1 MAPLSRVGDIRP
13 SSSPKDRLSGVPVGM
28 SRRVT
33 FAMRALLA
41 GEALVDGVAKILIVD
56 GPPLREKSGEVTD
69 WRLYVSPRTSK
80 RLLTAVRSCGGP
92 QGATVKAQTEM
103 AARSTTTEDHGFS
116 TILAPAVYSSPVPA
130 TTTASM
136 WLTAACRPHSM
147 RGAGR
152 VRRPAPPRPR
162 SDDGQR
168 AFHPLAG
175 HGRPASS
182 SASLLS
188 APAPA
193 SRPAPPHPSA
203 AGRDASRVTCVRR
216 RAPAATPVD
225 KAGEL

>member
-1 MAPLSRVGDIRP
+1 MRAPL
-13 SSSPKDRLSGVPVGM
+13 
-28 SRRVT
+28 
-33 FAMRALLA
+33 AE
-41 GEALVDGVAKILIVD
+41 EALVDGVAKILIVD
-56 GPPLREKSGEVTD
+56 GSPLREKGGEITV
-69 WRLYVSPRTSK
+69 WRLYVSPRTSR
-80 RLLTAVRSCGGP
+80 RLLTAVRSCSGP
-92 QGATVKAQTEM
+92 QGATVRAQTEM
-103 AARSTTTEDHGFS
+103 AARSTTTANHGFS
-116 TILAPAVYSSPVPA
+116 TILIPAVYSSPLPA

-147 RGAGR
+147 RGPVG

-188 APAPA
+188 ASAPA
-193 SRPAPPHPSA
+193 SRPAPPHPFA
-203 AGRDASRVTCVRR
+203 AGRDASRATCVRR

-225 KAGEL
+225 KTGEL